1 MKNEILNIYSN
12 AKILFDNLI
21 KRDHYLS
28 NYTIN
33 YINLGD
39 NNKFHSHYGQFNIF
53 FVRNAKRY
61 LFFVILDFAH

>member
-33 YINLGD
+33 YIIVRIFCTGW
-39 NNKFHSHYGQFNIF
+39 KTRINIILIIKL
-53 FVRNAKRY
+53 NAV
-61 LFFVILDFAH
+61 F